1 MKEYLKTIEL
11 LEKNNFYK
19 IADRLTINLI
29 RLAAYPYNLS
39 ALDELPL
46 SARNVSWEHNKED
59 YQQYDDN
66 FYKEFKQRIPEY
78 MNMNTDKDEE
88 TNMEGKLT
96 GQPDSV
102 PGPAY
107 NLPGEEGVSPSQST
121 LGDFDWDTIR
131 NTNNDPSGW
140 TNLQPRR

>member
-66 FYKEFKQRIPEY
+66 FYKEFH
-78 MNMNTDKDEE
+78 TH
-88 TNMEGKLT
+88 
-96 GQPDSV
+96 
-102 PGPAY
+102 
-107 NLPGEEGVSPSQST
+107 
-121 LGDFDWDTIR
+121 
-131 NTNNDPSGW
+131 
-140 TNLQPRR
+140 